1 MAGRSW
7 SGVSHPFMRPAG
19 RPGVSPILDG
29 ALLIG
34 EYPTPDD
41 VVWLREEHGV
51 DAVLSLQDD
60 FDLAYKSLDAAA
72 LSRAYAGAGVQW
84 HRFGITD
91 GDSSDVPRV
100 LGVVLETLHGLL
112 EKRRCVY
119 VHCNAGFNR
128 APTIAIAYLHA
139 HCGLGID
146 EAYEKV
152 RERRACAPY
161 LTVLRGYFGADPAS

>member
-41 VVWLREEHGV
+41 VVWLREEHGIE
-51 DAVLSLQDD
+51 AVLSLQDD
-60 FDLAYKSLDAAA
+60 FDLAYKSLDVAA
-72 LSRAYAGAGVQW
+72 LRRAYAGAGVEW

-91 GDSSDVPRV
+91 GEPRDVLRV
-100 LGVVLETLHGLL
+100 LGPVLETLHRLL
-112 EKRRCVY
+112 EQGCCVY

-146 EAYEKV
+146 EAHDRV
-152 RERRACAPY
+152 RARRACAPY
-161 LTVLRGYFGADPAS
+161 LTVLRGYFSRDSSS

>member
-41 VVWLREEHGV
+41 VVWLREEHGIE
-51 DAVLSLQDD
+51 AVLSLQDD
-60 FDLAYKSLDAAA
+60 FDLAYKSLDVAA
-72 LSRAYAGAGVQW
+72 LRRAYAGAGVEW

-91 GDSSDVPRV
+91 GEPGMSCACSGLCSRPSIGFSSRDAASTCIAMRV
-100 LGVVLETLHGLL
+100 S
-112 EKRRCVY
+112 
-119 VHCNAGFNR
+119 
-128 APTIAIAYLHA
+128 I
-139 HCGLGID
+139 
-146 EAYEKV
+146 
-152 RERRACAPY
+152 ERRPSQSPICTLIAASVSTRLTTGCA
-161 LTVLRGYFGADPAS
+161 RGGPVRPI